1 MKNFTVRQK
10 VGFWYTAM
18 LILMAAAVFFI
29 LQFANT
35 RQTEAYAQE
44 ALEKAAADAQDEID
58 YDDGEIEIDRDIE
71 KIDSATLM
79 VYDADGRA
87 LLYGPIPDFDLSLQ
101 EGSVRQV
108 TGDSG
113 RVWSVYDVSLHLSGG
128 SSVWVRACL
137 TLDPVTAIEQHAL
150 PLFWWMILPI
160 VLLAALGGFYIT
172 SRAFRPMLQI
182 SHTAR
187 SIADGSDLSRRIGL
201 SSRKDEFGELSST
214 FDDMFA
220 RLQDSFEREKQFTS
234 DVSHELRTPL
244 SVILTQCGYALT
256 HEKESRNALLAIQ
269 QQAQRMSGLVNQLL
283 FLSRADR
290 GTQALHTEPVDLSEL
305 MEATAQEMSAKAE
318 SAGIRVLT
326 DIEPSI
332 FVTAD
337 ELLLMRMLINLAENA
352 IRFGR
357 SGGFVK
363 FTLHTEDGQVHG
375 TVEDDGIGIA
385 PADLPHVWE
394 RFYQADQS
402 RHKRHSDGSSGL
414 GLPMVKWIVAA
425 HHGTIH
431 AESMPGRGSVFSFT
445 LPLRSA

>member
-35 RQTEAYAQE
+35 RQTEAYTQE
-44 ALEKAAADAQDEID
+44 ALEKAAADAQSEID

-101 EGSVRQV
+101 EGPVRQV

-201 SSRKDEFGELSST
+201 SSR
-214 FDDMFA
+214 
-220 RLQDSFEREKQFTS
+220 
-234 DVSHELRTPL
+234 
-244 SVILTQCGYALT
+244 
-256 HEKESRNALLAIQ
+256 
-269 QQAQRMSGLVNQLL
+269 
-283 FLSRADR
+283 
-290 GTQALHTEPVDLSEL
+290 
-305 MEATAQEMSAKAE
+305 
-318 SAGIRVLT
+318 
-326 DIEPSI
+326 
-332 FVTAD
+332 
-337 ELLLMRMLINLAENA
+337 
-352 IRFGR
+352 
-357 SGGFVK
+357 
-363 FTLHTEDGQVHG
+363 
-375 TVEDDGIGIA
+375 
-385 PADLPHVWE
+385 
-394 RFYQADQS
+394 
-402 RHKRHSDGSSGL
+402 
-414 GLPMVKWIVAA
+414 
-425 HHGTIH
+425 
-431 AESMPGRGSVFSFT
+431 
-445 LPLRSA
+445 